1 MTLNELKKMKP
12 IPGFDCVEM
21 KRLAQLRIYEETK
34 GMTPHEIVE
43 YFRSRAEAR
52 AARTAGSTHSEPVSL
67 VLREEPPKPGEP
79 R

>member
-1 MTLNELKKMKP
+1 MNNEFWKQFPP

-21 KRLAQLRIYEETK
+21 KRRAQLRIYEETK

-52 AARTAGSTHSEPVSL
+52 AAGAAHPEPVSL
-67 VLREEPPKPGEP
+67 ALNEDPPE

>member
-1 MTLNELKKMKP
+1 MNDEFWKQFSP

-21 KRLAQLRIYEETK
+21 KHRAQLRIYEETK

-43 YFRSRAEAR
+43 YFRRRAEAR
-52 AARTAGSTHSEPVSL
+52 AARTESAARSEPVSL
-67 VLREEPPKPGEP
+67 VREEPPEPGEA